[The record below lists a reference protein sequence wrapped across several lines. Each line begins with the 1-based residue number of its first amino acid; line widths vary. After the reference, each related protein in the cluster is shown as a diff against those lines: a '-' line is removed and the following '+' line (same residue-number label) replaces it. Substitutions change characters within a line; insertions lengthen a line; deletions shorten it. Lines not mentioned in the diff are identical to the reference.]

1 MAKSVALFTGVD
13 TGCRHVQVAY
23 RADGVAFGRAYG
35 YSKFGKAWTKWR
47 QMDAYEPLYQA
58 VKNGTIQW
66 GFKTLAGGLY
76 EHCRLP
82 SE

>member
-1 MAKSVALFTGVD
+1 
-13 TGCRHVQVAY
+13 
-23 RADGVAFGRAYG
+23 
-35 YSKFGKAWTKWR
+35 
-47 QMDAYEPLYQA
+47 MDAYEPLYQA